1 MSLTFA
7 SSLQAK
13 SLESDSPFLPPGY
26 STEEAPKPPPVVAA
40 PGQIAREIEFRG
52 LIQMGGKYQFSIY
65 DKKTQRSYWIR
76 AGSNQEGIGVNNFN
90 PADMSVNVTKSG
102 RSERISLAT
111 ANDRPMTVATVT
123 NAATREATSIPGLP
137 PNLQNKN
144 ESRRAIPRRRVILP
158 SKK

>member
-26 STEEAPKPPPVVAA
+26 STEEAPKKTPVVAA
-40 PGQIAREIEFRG
+40 PGQISREIEFRG
-52 LIQMGGKYQFSIY
+52 VIQMGGNYQFSIY
-65 DKKTQRSYWIR
+65 DKKTQRGYWIR

-111 ANDRPMTVATVT
+111 ANDSPMTVTTVT
-123 NAATREATSIPGLP
+123 NAATREAAPIPGLP
-137 PNLQNKN
+137 QNLQNKN